1 MTYYLGVA
9 GSDSRA
15 GTSEREAWR
24 TFAPL
29 ARVKLGPGD
38 RVLLE
43 EGGTWEGPLGLT
55 GAGSPEA
62 PIVLGRWGHGRFAAP
77 VAGWE
82 DGFAA
87 RPRPR
92 ISGSSGSVVSLVDVS
107 HWIVSSLEIE
117 CATADTLYPALR
129 SVDDPAAVDG
139 GARHPEGAVNRGIE
153 VAASAG
159 ARGICIQDCCVHG
172 RGPNQN
178 SEGILVS
185 AAACGPDGL
194 PTLTDVRIRDNL
206 VESVGWR
213 GIGTESR
220 AGAPGPRGAPW
231 APLEHL
237 VIEGNA
243 ARNIGLQG
251 ICAFNAH
258 DVAMRRNLVD
268 AAGQYRGVG
277 ASWGPAGLWPWSC
290 ADVVIEHNEVTGMHD
305 GNTGADATGIDIDWN
320 SRHVVVRSNHCHGNL
335 GCGIVTMSCR
345 DCSIEENRV
354 EGNLGRVNLGPGQ
367 IGLCDY
373 QTAEGPDAI
382 SGVVGLVIRDNL
394 IVLDRDNTAALSTVT
409 ISGGPWEGVDFLGNR
424 VVLFDHA
431 RGPYAYDL
439 HVGAALRRAAGNVF
453 YGSSEGAFR
462 ADVAGTPRDL
472 AGWRAA
478 GRDLDAAFRPPD
490 ATGPCP
496 VTGLV
501 AERTRDGVAL
511 RWAPSTDTLS
521 GVHHY
526 NVYRGSRPSFTTRYL
541 TLVGQ
546 PREPAYE
553 DAVEVSADEIWYKV
567 DAEDACGNRSGHPAV
582 VRVPEVAGRRGSA

>member
-15 GTSEREAWR
+15 GTSEREAWKS
-24 TFAPL
+24 FAPL

-43 EGGTWEGPLGLT
+43 EGGAWEGPLGLT

-62 PIVLGRWGHGRFAAP
+62 PIVLGSWGPGSPASG

-82 DGFAA
+82 DGFTA

-92 ISGSSGSVVSLVDVS
+92 IAGSSGSVVSIVDAS

-117 CATADTLYPALR
+117 CAAADTLYPGLR

-139 GARHPEGAVNRGIE
+139 AARHPADTVNRGIE
-153 VAASAG
+153 VAARAG
-159 ARGICIQDCCVHG
+159 ARGIRIRDCFVHG

-185 AAACGPDGL
+185 AAACGPDDL
-194 PTLTDVRIRDNL
+194 PTLTDVQIRDNL

-213 GIGTESR
+213 GIGTASR
-220 AGAPGPRGAPW
+220 AAGPGPGGAPW
-231 APLEHL
+231 APIERL

-251 ICAFNAH
+251 ICSFNAH

-268 AAGQYRGVG
+268 GAGQYRGVG

-290 ADVVIEHNEVTGMHD
+290 AYVVIEHNEVTGMHD

-320 SRHVVVRSNHCHGNL
+320 SHHVVVRSNHCHGNL

-345 DCSIEENRV
+345 DCAIEENRV

-373 QTAEGPDAI
+373 RTGDGPHAI
-382 SGVVGLVIRDNL
+382 AGVVGLAIRDNL
-394 IVLDRDNTAALSTVT
+394 IVLDRDGTVALSTVK

-424 VVLFDHA
+424 VVFSDHA
-431 RGPYAYDL
+431 RGQYAYDL
-439 HVGAALRRAAGNVF
+439 HDGAVLRRAAGNVF
-453 YGSSEGAFR
+453 HGTSEGAVR
-462 ADVAGTPRDL
+462 VDVAGTRMDL

-478 GRDLDAAFRPPD
+478 GRDLDAAFRPLD

-496 VTGLV
+496 PTGL
-501 AERTRDGVAL
+501 AAGRTRGRVVL
-511 RWAPSTDTLS
+511 RWTPSADTLS

-526 NVYRGSRPSFTTRYL
+526 NVYRGSRPSFPTRYL

-546 PREPAYE
+546 PREPGYE
-553 DAVEVSADEIWYKV
+553 DVVEAEAGEIWYKV
-567 DAEDACGNRSGHPAV
+567 DAEDACGNQSGHPAV
-582 VRVPEVAGRRGSA
+582 VRVPAVADPRGGA